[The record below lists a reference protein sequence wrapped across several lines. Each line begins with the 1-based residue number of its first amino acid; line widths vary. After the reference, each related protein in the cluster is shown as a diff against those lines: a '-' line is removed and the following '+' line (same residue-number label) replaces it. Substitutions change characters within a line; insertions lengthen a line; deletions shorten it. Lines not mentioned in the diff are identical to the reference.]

1 MLEFIR
7 GDYDVLIS
15 TTIIENGIDIPNAN
29 TMIINQAQNFGLSDL
44 HQLRGRVGRSN
55 RKAFCYLIVP
65 PMTSIT
71 EDARRRLK
79 AIEAFSDLGSGF
91 NIAMQDLDIR
101 GAGNMLGGEQSGFIA
116 DMGFETYQRIL
127 NEAFAEINTEGIV
140 QNRARE
146 LKLPGGGFLA
156 ACTVDTD
163 LEALIPDDYIPQTT
177 EKIRLYKELDTI
189 TSEEEINKFLNILR
203 DRFGEIPPQVMQLAY
218 VVRIRRAALRL
229 GFERI
234 VIKQRRMLL
243 YFVSDQN
250 SAYYKT
256 ENFAGILQWASIQ
269 RGCAVKDSGKRL
281 WINVPGVDSIE
292 KGYNIVNQ
300 ILLSLHP

>member
-1 MLEFIR
+1 
-7 GDYDVLIS
+7 
-15 TTIIENGIDIPNAN
+15 
-29 TMIINQAQNFGLSDL
+29 
-44 HQLRGRVGRSN
+44 
-55 RKAFCYLIVP
+55 
-65 PMTSIT
+65 MTSIT

-116 DMGFETYQRIL
+116 EMGFETYQRIL
-127 NEAFAEINTEGIV
+127 NEAFAEINSEGQINTEDTLSGEKQESAKTDAAAVRNIV
-140 QNRARE
+140 KERTMG
-146 LKLPGGGFLA
+146 LKLPGGFITD
-156 ACTVDTD
+156 CTVDTD
-163 LEALIPDDYIPQTT
+163 LEAYIPDDYIPQTT

-189 TSEEEINKFLNILR
+189 TSEEEINKFLNVLR
-203 DRFGEIPPQVMQLAY
+203 DRFGDIPQQVMQLAY

-234 VIKQRRMLL
+234 VIKQKRMLL

-256 ENFAGILQWASIQ
+256 ETFAWILQWASIQ
-269 RGCAVKDSGKRL
+269 HGCAVKDSGNKL
-281 WINVPGVDSIE
+281 WINVSGVDSIE